1 MDLVVREFKMFLN
14 IVTPCSRP
22 ENLHIINQSINIP
35 KDNYRW
41 IVVFDLDELPNKELI
56 PTNCET
62 YLYRENGSVV
72 GHAQRNYALDIID
85 DGYVYFNDDDT
96 TIHPNLWKT
105 IKNFNSD
112 FISFIQLNK
121 NGQMRL
127 IGNEVR
133 VGGIDSHNFIVSRN
147 VVGSSRFF
155 INRYDA
161 DGYFA
166 QECYLKSI
174 SKTHFNIPL
183 SIYNNL
189 R

>member
-1 MDLVVREFKMFLN
+1 MKLF
-14 IVTPCSRP
+14 S
-22 ENLHIINQSINIP
+22 
-35 KDNYRW
+35 
-41 IVVFDLDELPNKELI
+41 
-56 PTNCET
+56 
-62 YLYRENGSVV
+62 
-72 GHAQRNYALDIID
+72 
-85 DGYVYFNDDDT
+85 
-96 TIHPNLWKT
+96 NLWLV
-105 IKNFNSD
+105 IFLPILFS
-112 FISFIQLNK
+112 
-121 NGQMRL
+121 L